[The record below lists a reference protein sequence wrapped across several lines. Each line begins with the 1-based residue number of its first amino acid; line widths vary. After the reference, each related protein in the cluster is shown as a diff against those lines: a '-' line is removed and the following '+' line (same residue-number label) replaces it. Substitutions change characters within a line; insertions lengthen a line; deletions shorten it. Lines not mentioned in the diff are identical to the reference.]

1 MTSDSDWSGKEAT
14 DEIRKITKSKRLSV
28 SYKLHAKER
37 LDERSLI
44 MSDILYVLKNG
55 FVYENPAPS
64 TRQGYNKYQMESRSP
79 NSGSRAVRVIV
90 IPDKKSC
97 ELKII
102 SVMWVD
108 EKESRSGTMIGEE
121 DE

>member
-14 DEIRKITKSKRLSV
+14 DEIRKIARSKHLSV
-28 SYKLHAKER
+28 SYKTHARER
-37 LDERSLI
+37 LAERNLI

-97 ELKII
+97 SLKII

-108 EKESRSGTMIGEE
+108 EKESRSGTIIGEE
-121 DE
+121 NE